1 MVVVVVVQTSVSYSL
16 VHECRSC
23 GGGGGGVGGADIS
36 IILTGSRM

>member
-1 MVVVVVVQTSVSYSL
+1 MVVVVMQTSVSYSL

-23 GGGGGGVGGADIS
+23 GGGGGGGAVIS

>member
-1 MVVVVVVQTSVSYSL
+1 MVVVVVQTSVSYSL

-23 GGGGGGVGGADIS
+23 GGGGGGGGADIS